1 MECVPGGGGACPPC
15 GRGSL
20 ASTRGVGNLAPRR
33 YHRPMG
39 AGDRARAL
47 AWAVVGLSTALACE
61 PQPRREAAAP
71 PPTASAT
78 TAPPSAADTGFFSGA
93 PAYESSRV
101 QTSAAAA
108 HKAKKVSVSM
118 PSVPACLRCHK
129 AGGGAVPFLFAGTVF
144 ADHAAT
150 RGAADVEVRVVDGS
164 GTATSVHSDANGNFW
179 VKGTGSLGKAH
190 AGGRS
195 ASSVR

>member
-1 MECVPGGGGACPPC
+1 
-15 GRGSL
+15 
-20 ASTRGVGNLAPRR
+20 
-33 YHRPMG
+33 
-39 AGDRARAL
+39 
-47 AWAVVGLSTALACE
+47 
-61 PQPRREAAAP
+61 
-71 PPTASAT
+71 
-78 TAPPSAADTGFFSGA
+78 
-93 PAYESSRV
+93 
-101 QTSAAAA
+101 
-108 HKAKKVSVSM
+108 M

-195 ASSVR
+195 ASSVRTMRAPVSNGDCNHCHTTETPFVLESGP